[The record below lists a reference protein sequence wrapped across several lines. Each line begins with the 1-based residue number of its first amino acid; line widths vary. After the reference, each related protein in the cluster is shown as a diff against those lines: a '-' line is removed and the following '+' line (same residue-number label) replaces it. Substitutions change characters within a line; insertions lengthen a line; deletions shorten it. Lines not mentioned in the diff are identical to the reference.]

1 MWRLSLF
8 GWFVFLWKKNIYR
21 SEGVRDFVTWLAH
34 NRSTVDRACRSVV
47 ESSLVVRVFLCVRST
62 SSSCSTVAVHWA
74 WRWPDWRCTHFVWR
88 TKDSS
93 SMWRWRFLA
102 SAASCWPPCYRC
114 RCSCWGRD
122 IIKMPCEYH
131 PTNVLHDLRVL
142 NTLWKTKTSQSYTRE
157 LLRDVILVT
166 SMLATCSSLMRNQGI

>member
-1 MWRLSLF
+1 M
-8 GWFVFLWKKNIYR
+8 
-21 SEGVRDFVTWLAH
+21 RDFVTWLAH

-74 WRWPDWRCTHFVWR
+74 GRWPDWRCTHFVWR

-142 NTLWKTKTSQSYTRE
+142 NTLWKTKTSQSYTWIAKR
-157 LLRDVILVT
+157 RHSDDVNVGDMQFSHAKSRHSVMITLWLSEAYNKWAYT
-166 SMLATCSSLMRNQGI
+166 IG